1 MVMFKKSHGST
12 LNMEPFFLI
21 RFERRTQKQHKNHYI
36 IRITRVI
43 THETSS
49 CVQHVF
55 NSNPPR
61 TRYHSPDNFIDFHGL
76 MWFSLFA
83 RVGKFAASLFLL
95 ILFFLF
101 IFCFHCLFSW
111 FHQQYYSLFEHLYH

>member
-1 MVMFKKSHGST
+1 MSTHGDVEKIPWFHFKYGT
-12 LNMEPFFLI
+12 IFLI
-21 RFERRTQKQHKNHYI
+21 RFEGRTQKQHKNHYI

-76 MWFSLFA
+76 MWL
-83 RVGKFAASLFLL
+83 
-95 ILFFLF
+95 
-101 IFCFHCLFSW
+101 
-111 FHQQYYSLFEHLYH
+111 